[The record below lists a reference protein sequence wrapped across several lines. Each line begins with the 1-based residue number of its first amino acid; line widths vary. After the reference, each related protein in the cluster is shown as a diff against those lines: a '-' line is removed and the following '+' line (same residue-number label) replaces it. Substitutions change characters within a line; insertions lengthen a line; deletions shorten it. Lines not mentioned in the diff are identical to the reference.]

1 MQGAIVNHT
10 TIHQEAATDRYL
22 DPPPLL
28 LIISGPSGVGK
39 DTVVAAMEKAGIPF
53 RFVVTST
60 TRPPRPGEIDGEDY
74 VFVERDQF
82 ERMIDEDELIEYA
95 VVYDQYKGIPKKHV
109 RDALASGQDVVMRL
123 DVQGA
128 ETVQRLIPEAISVF
142 LVAPSMSILERRL
155 RGRKSDTADQIEV
168 RLAKARVEMEAMD
181 SFDFVVPNREDQV
194 ERAVADIAAI
204 LRAERLRVGRQPVR
218 L

>member
-1 MQGAIVNHT
+1 VRNAAISKEIT
-10 TIHQEAATDRYL
+10 TDRYL
-22 DPPPLL
+22 DPSPLL

-39 DTVVAAMEKAGIPF
+39 DTVIAAMRRAGIPF

-74 VFVERDQF
+74 VFVERGDF
-82 ERMIDEDELIEYA
+82 ERMIEEDELIEYA
-95 VVYDQYKGIPKKHV
+95 IVYDQYKGIPKKHV

-128 ETVQRLIPEAISVF
+128 ETVKRLIPEAISVF
-142 LVAPSMSILERRL
+142 LIAPSMEILERRL
-155 RGRKSDTADQIEV
+155 RCRKSDTTDQVQV
-168 RLAKARVEMEAMD
+168 RLAKARAEMEAID
-181 SFDFVVPNREDQV
+181 TFDFVVPNREDQV
-194 ERAVADIAAI
+194 ERAVADVAAI
-204 LRAERLRVGRQPVR
+204 LRAERLRVGRQPVS

>member
-155 RGRKSDTADQIEV
+155 RARKSDTADQIEV